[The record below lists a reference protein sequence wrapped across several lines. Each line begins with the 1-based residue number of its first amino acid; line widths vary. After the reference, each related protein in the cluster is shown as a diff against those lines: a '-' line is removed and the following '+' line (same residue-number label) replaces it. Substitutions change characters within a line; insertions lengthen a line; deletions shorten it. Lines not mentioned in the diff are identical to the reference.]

1 MQIMMVEYKKE
12 GRKEE
17 GGAHDKNRDTK
28 QGKSTFFW
36 VMKSWCT
43 QQEQTG
49 ALELGGLWEKCSD
62 RREEWNNTGKREV
75 VKV

>member
-17 GGAHDKNRDTK
+17 EGRRDKNRDTK
-28 QGKSTFFW
+28 QEKSTFFW
-36 VMKSWCT
+36 VMQSWCT

-49 ALELGGLWEKCSD
+49 ALELED
-62 RREEWNNTGKREV
+62 RERKAVIAGRSETTLVKV
-75 VKV
+75 VKE